1 MMFGNL
7 RMACSL
13 RLTKSR
19 EPRLRSSMVFSW
31 TIGTNPR
38 RQLFGICGEVAIR
51 GELFLYSWGRSTM
64 KLESCIVK
72 VLGFN
77 LFNLDPH
84 SLRIILL
91 ICFVSYTTIYS

>member
-1 MMFGNL
+1 
-7 RMACSL
+7 
-13 RLTKSR
+13 
-19 EPRLRSSMVFSW
+19 MVFSW

-72 VLGFN
+72 VLVFN
-77 LFNLDPH
+77 LLQLRPTFTPDNLVD
-84 SLRIILL
+84 LFCIIHDDLFL
-91 ICFVSYTTIYS
+91 VVW